1 MTKSREETDDFV
13 NLKEKEAFFVYLREA
28 GGLRVSQTRRQQTG
42 HEAAGVAGG
51 DNVT

>member
-1 MTKSREETDDFV
+1 MDDFV
-13 NLKEKEAFFVYLREA
+13 NLREKEAFFLVYLREA
-28 GGLRVSQTRRQQTG
+28 GGLRVSQTRGQQTG

>member
-1 MTKSREETDDFV
+1 MDDFV
-13 NLKEKEAFFVYLREA
+13 NWRKKLFLVYLREA
-28 GGLRVSQTRRQQTG
+28 GGLRVSQTRGQQTG